1 VARIGRAS
9 KPGAADVPRRQVR
22 GRAWVNPLTAA
33 PHHACRRGTIG
44 PPFSSRQGGH
54 QRRELDDVRIRTIAT
69 TALGGIA
76 ATTVVAGGLLLR
88 SNHQDLD
95 HARDAVAISAA
106 FAGITRLPLL
116 VAEDRSRLTRFITSD
131 EAQEAATRAR
141 YLEARH
147 ELDTQITAVRTA
159 LERAGTVLPRSVTTA
174 LNDMQ
179 GSLVAV
185 QRDAEAGRRLP
196 RDERLVLQPRLSAR
210 TLAAQTKFSEVI
222 PGIEQQISR
231 LSTAL
236 QTPAAVARLT
246 VDLREAIS
254 GFLVPTGPSVR
265 ARRAATADELRRI
278 DTAFGRYDTLTAEM
292 RSRMA
297 SGDVSP
303 TLARS
308 YESVSERVLG
318 PNKQLVDRT
327 VEEARQGPPQTSEQ
341 AWNAAVDAFGGVA
354 ELRNVAA
361 AVLVDEAEAA
371 QAQAWQDL
379 ITVLAALGLSLTA
392 LGIGG
397 WLFRRKVLGALT
409 EITAAMTTVAAGRL
423 DVEVPHLGRHDEVG
437 ELAQALEAFK
447 ESGLRGRA
455 AEAAREAEERAKAER
470 AARIDT
476 QVSSFD
482 TVAQVALRRLTEA
495 TEAMTRA
502 ADTVSVASKTTGTR
516 AGSVATTADQSSNEV
531 QTVAAATEE
540 LSASVVEITRR
551 VQNAS
556 GMAQDAVR
564 EAQAADASVQG
575 LAVAAQE
582 IGQVVQLI
590 TDIAAQTNLL
600 ALNATIEA
608 ARAGEAGKGFA
619 VVASEVKSLASQTTQ
634 ATENISRQISEI
646 QAATAGAVTAI
657 QGIGQRIAQMS
668 DVSADIAAA
677 VDQQGHATREIAESV
692 QRTAAGT
699 NAMRAEIGEVTQSA
713 SQMHEVTDEMVVAI
727 RTMSSESAGLRGE
740 IGSFLD
746 RIRAA

>member
-1 VARIGRAS
+1 M
-9 KPGAADVPRRQVR
+9 
-22 GRAWVNPLTAA
+22 
-33 PHHACRRGTIG
+33 
-44 PPFSSRQGGH
+44 
-54 QRRELDDVRIRTIAT
+54 RIRTIAT

-76 ATTVVAGGLLLR
+76 AIALVAGGLLLR
-88 SNHQDLD
+88 SNLQELD
-95 HARDAVAISAA
+95 KANDATALSAV

-141 YLEARH
+141 FGEARN
-147 ELDTQITAVRTA
+147 ELDSQINAVRGA
-159 LERAGTVLPRSVTTA
+159 VDRAGTILPRSVGTA
-174 LNDMQ
+174 LNDLQ
-179 GSLVAV
+179 TALAAV
-185 QRDAEAGRRLP
+185 HRDAEAGRRLS
-196 RDERLVLQPRLSAR
+196 RDERLVLQPQLSGR
-210 TLAAQTKFSEVI
+210 TLVAQTQFSTLI
-222 PGIEQQISR
+222 PSIEQQISR
-231 LSTAL
+231 LSADL
-236 QTPAAVARLT
+236 QTPAAMARLT
-246 VDLREAIS
+246 VNLREAIS

-265 ARRAATADELRRI
+265 AHRAATPEELRRI

-292 RSRMA
+292 QSRMA
-297 SGDVSP
+297 GDDAAP
-303 TLARS
+303 TLLRGYATMAD
-308 YESVSERVLG
+308 RVLA

-327 VEEARQGPPQTSEQ
+327 VDQARQGPPQTSEQ
-341 AWNAAVDAFGGVA
+341 DWNAAVDAFGGVA
-354 ELRNVAA
+354 ELRDVAA
-361 AVLVDEAEAA
+361 AVLMTEAEAVR
-371 QAQAWQDL
+371 AQAWQDL
-379 ITVLAALGLSLTA
+379 ITGLVALGLGLVA

-423 DVEVPHLGRHDEVG
+423 DVDVPHLGRRDEVG
-437 ELAQALEAFK
+437 ELAQALETFK
-447 ESGLRGRA
+447 EAGLRSRA

-470 AARIDT
+470 AARIDS

-482 TVAQVALRRLTEA
+482 TVAQVSLRRLTEA

-502 ADTVSVASKTTGTR
+502 ADTVSAASKTTGSR
-516 AGSVATTADQSSNEV
+516 AGSVAATADQSSNEV

-556 GMAQDAVR
+556 SMAQEAVR
-564 EAQAADASVQG
+564 EAQAADSSVQG
-575 LAVAAQE
+575 LAAAAKE

-634 ATENISRQISEI
+634 ATENISRQIAEI

-657 QGIGQRIAQMS
+657 QGIGQRISQMS
-668 DVSADIAAA
+668 DVSADIASA

-692 QRTAAGT
+692 QRTAVGT
-699 NAMRAEIGEVTQSA
+699 NAMRSEIGEVTQSA
-713 SQMHEVTDEMVVAI
+713 GQMHEVTDEMVTAI

-740 IGSFLD
+740 IGTFLE

>member
-1 VARIGRAS
+1 
-9 KPGAADVPRRQVR
+9 
-22 GRAWVNPLTAA
+22 
-33 PHHACRRGTIG
+33 
-44 PPFSSRQGGH
+44 
-54 QRRELDDVRIRTIAT
+54 VRIRTIAT

-76 ATTVVAGGLLLR
+76 ATALVAGGLLLR
-88 SNHQDLD
+88 TNLSELD
-95 HARDAVAISAA
+95 HANDAVALSTA

-131 EAQEAATRAR
+131 EAQDAATRAR
-141 YLEARH
+141 FVEVRA
-147 ELDTQITAVRTA
+147 ELDAQIGAVRA
-159 LERAGTVLPRSVTTA
+159 AIERAGSNLPRSVGTA

-179 GSLVAV
+179 GALAAV
-185 QRDAEAGRRLP
+185 RRDAEAGRRLP
-196 RDERLVLQPRLSAR
+196 RDERLALQPQLSAR
-210 TLAAQTKFSEVI
+210 TLAAQTQFTEVI

-231 LSTAL
+231 LSVAL
-236 QTPAAVARLT
+236 QTPAAMARLA
-246 VDLREAIS
+246 VNLREAIS

-265 ARRAATADELRRI
+265 ARRAATPEELRRI

-297 SGDVSP
+297 GGDASP
-303 TLARS
+303 ALVRAYGTM
-308 YESVSERVLG
+308 VERVLG

-327 VEEARQGPPQTSEQ
+327 VDEARQGPPQTSEQ

-354 ELRNVAA
+354 DLRDVAA
-361 AVLVDEAEAA
+361 TVLVAEAEQVRAE
-371 QAQAWQDL
+371 AWRGL
-379 ITVLAALGLSLTA
+379 IIGLVVLGLGLIV

-423 DVEVPHLGRHDEVG
+423 DVDVPHLGRQDEVG
-437 ELAQALEAFK
+437 ELAQALETFK
-447 ESGLRGRA
+447 EAGLRSRA
-455 AEAAREAEERAKAER
+455 AEAAREAEERAKSER
-470 AARIDT
+470 VARIDS

-482 TVAQVALRRLTEA
+482 SAAQVSLRRLTEA

-502 ADTVSVASKTTGTR
+502 ADTVSAASKTTGTR
-516 AGSVATTADQSSNEV
+516 AGSVAATADQSSNEV

-556 GMAQDAVR
+556 SMAQEAVR
-564 EAQAADASVQG
+564 EAQAADSSVQG
-575 LAVAAQE
+575 LATAAKE

-634 ATENISRQISEI
+634 ATENISRQIAEI

-668 DVSADIAAA
+668 DVSADIATA

-699 NAMRAEIGEVTQSA
+699 NAMRSEIGEVTQSA
-713 SQMHEVTDEMVVAI
+713 GQMHEVTDEMVAAI

-740 IGSFLD
+740 IGSFLE